1 MNTEWGRGDI
11 AFCMNGHSKNQKGLV
26 YEVGT
31 SSKEAVLTVEPVLI
45 IDELTLVNGHFVN
58 PSNSGYVIPSAAR
71 NAG

>member
-1 MNTEWGRGDI
+1 MVTR
-11 AFCMNGHSKNQKGLV
+11 SNQKGLV